1 MNSSKRESDCKIQQG
16 TALLQVRTEVWGGG
30 GGGRCVYVHVCA
42 VLVCICLVTCVWVD
56 VCSGTDDYVVVQM
69 IGRYVCGV

>member
-1 MNSSKRESDCKIQQG
+1 M
-16 TALLQVRTEVWGGG
+16 
-30 GGGRCVYVHVCA
+30 HVCA
-42 VLVCICLVTCVWVD
+42 VLVCICLVTGICVWVD